1 MDRLKKILEIGSNVA
16 IIVVA
21 IALVGFIAAR
31 YFSPSTAPSAAK
43 ADGIKPGA
51 VIPTG
56 DLVWDKSDKNLVMV
70 LSTACKYCNESAP
83 FYQKLSARKNGTG
96 VRLFAVL
103 PQPKEEV
110 SKYLSEKNVT
120 VDEIVQLNP
129 GQIDVRGTPTL
140 LLVDRLG
147 VVLEAWNG
155 KLPPEKE
162 NEVMGRVFGETRA
175 NW

>member
-1 MDRLKKILEIGSNVA
+1 MDRLKKILEAGSNVA

-21 IALVGFIAAR
+21 ITLVGFIAVK
-31 YFSPSTAPSAAK
+31 YFSPSAQPQSEK
-43 ADGIKPGA
+43 PEGIKPGA
-51 VIPTG
+51 IIPTG

-83 FYQKLSARKNGTG
+83 FYQKLSARKNGTD

-103 PQPKEEV
+103 PQSKEEV
-110 SKYLSEKNVT
+110 TKYLSEKNVS

-140 LLVDRLG
+140 LLVNRMG

-162 NEVMGRVFGETRA
+162 IEVMGRIFGENRA
-175 NW
+175 SQ